1 MDCNV
6 KSTSVFPELVPPS
19 GGAAAEP
26 RSFLALLDDADF
38 LPALAFVAG
47 SAIMMLIFAF

>member
-1 MDCNV
+1 MTNV
-6 KSTSVFPELVPPS
+6 KSAKAFPELVPPS

-26 RSFLALLDDADF
+26 KSLSALIDEIDF

-47 SAIMMLIFAF
+47 AAVVFLALAL